1 MKPIYVV
8 MAVLVMAVAF
18 FGYNYFVNL
27 NSGGNFGAIEREAL
41 AFYQQQ
47 NPALTNLSAEV
58 IDYGCHIEIEIRQGG
73 ERLTRLGFA
82 GQGRFYE
89 IGR

>member
-18 FGYNYFVNL
+18 FGYNYFVSL
-27 NSGGNFGAIEREAL
+27 NDGGDFGAIEREAL